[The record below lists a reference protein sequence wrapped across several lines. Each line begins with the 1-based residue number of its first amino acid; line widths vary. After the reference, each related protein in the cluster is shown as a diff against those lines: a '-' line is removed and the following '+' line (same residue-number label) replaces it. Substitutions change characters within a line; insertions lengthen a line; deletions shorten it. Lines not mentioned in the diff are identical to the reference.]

1 MVYDN
6 ILETMGN
13 TPIIRLTHMGD
24 SESARILVKFEGLN
38 VGGSIKTRTAYNMIL
53 EAEKMGKINKETII
67 VGTIRWPALAKLNAY
82 KNIAG
87 AIPNEMI
94 SDNESIFLPK
104 PYSSTLLVLRA
115 TKPSAESNNNEN
127 IIKIAAR

>member
-1 MVYDN
+1 MAIPGIGKPINPSTLSDI
-6 ILETMGN
+6 ILYLVN
-13 TPIIRLTHMGD
+13 LKTPQIT
-24 SESARILVKFEGLN
+24 
-38 VGGSIKTRTAYNMIL
+38 
-53 EAEKMGKINKETII
+53 INKETII